1 MSNIPSNTKTLR
13 EKLDYLKEKMVD
25 KIDKSDETL
34 IYLLKGFAFDELAMT
49 TAWNKAVA
57 NADLK
62 SDQVFYE
69 RLGYIGFPIGKH
81 IHKYFDCPIK
91 AEKAWDDA
99 NEASGNAYV
108 QILDEQFYDLID
120 MDVSFD
126 DTAIH

>member
-1 MSNIPSNTKTLR
+1 MSNIPSDTKTLR
-13 EKLDYLKEKMVD
+13 EKLDYLKKAMVN
-25 KIDKSDETL
+25 KIDQSDETL
-34 IYLLKGFAFDELAMT
+34 IYLLKGFAFDEQTMA
-49 TAWNKAVA
+49 TAWNKAVS

-69 RLGYIGFPIGKH
+69 LLGYIGFPIGQH